1 MKYDIKIKEG
11 LGDIH
16 FDMPIEEVVAVLG
29 EPDEV
34 ETVDN
39 ATDETTTLLHYDD
52 GDLTIFFEGESPTLQ
67 CIDIS
72 KTDSMLFGK
81 PIFEFNEKEIVQL
94 MVSNNYFE
102 QDADEEAWGERRISF
117 GEGNIDFFLEDDELV
132 AIVYG
137 K

>member
-1 MKYDIKIKEG
+1 MNYEIKLRNGI
-11 LGDIH
+11 GDIL
-16 FDMPIEEVVAVLG
+16 FGMPVEDVVQLMG

-34 ETVDN
+34 ENFEN
-39 ATDETTTLLHYDD
+39 ALEAPTTLLHY
-52 GDLTIFFEGESPTLQ
+52 GDNLRLFFEDESPTLQ

-72 KTDSMLFGK
+72 DESATLFGNK
-81 PIFEFNEKEIVQL
+81 IFDMNEREIVRM
-94 MVSNNYFE
+94 MVDNGYYE

-117 GEGNIDFFLEDDELV
+117 GEGNVDFFFDNGNLS